1 MEPSPE
7 HRVCPLFS
15 VSASIRFRYSWKLI
29 AAIVFLFA
37 VAPILRAQSIFDTT
51 PSDAEQYLLAAA
63 NQDRIARGLQPL
75 RLDPALTQAALAHA
89 QEMAAHRGISH
100 QFSDEPKLSERGA
113 QAGVHFSLISEN
125 VAEAPAALMIH
136 DLWMHSKGHREN
148 LLDPNVDAVGI
159 SVIVRDHEYYAV
171 EDFANLLQP
180 LSFNA
185 QESAVANLLAKSG
198 MQIANGKVMSE
209 QDARQTCSMSA
220 GYVGSRQPWYIM
232 RYTAHSV
239 AELPAQLQSKLSSG
253 RYHQAVVGACAEN
266 TQTSFASYNIAVL
279 LYP

>member
-1 MEPSPE
+1 
-7 HRVCPLFS
+7 
-15 VSASIRFRYSWKLI
+15 
-29 AAIVFLFA
+29 
-37 VAPILRAQSIFDTT
+37 
-51 PSDAEQYLLAAA
+51 
-63 NQDRIARGLQPL
+63 
-75 RLDPALTQAALAHA
+75 
-89 QEMAAHRGISH
+89 MAAHRGISH

-113 QAGVHFSLISEN
+113 EAGAHFSLISEN
-125 VAEAPAALMIH
+125 VAEAPVAVMIH

-180 LSFNA
+180 LSFHA

-209 QDARQTCSMSA
+209 QDARQTCSMPS
-220 GYVGSRQPWYIM
+220 GYVGSRPPWYIM

-239 AELPAQLQSKLSSG
+239 AELPAQLLSRLGSG
-253 RYHQAVVGACAEN
+253 RYHQAVVGACGEN